1 MPPIAS
7 SSPKLPAGYRLLRLE
22 TVDFTNAEARRRGEA
37 GEPGPLWIW
46 SLRQSAGRGR
56 NGRQWQSQHGN
67 LFASLLIGLSCP
79 LRTASQLA
87 LLAGVVAYDTAAKL
101 LPEEVHSELL
111 LKWPN
116 DVLLKGG
123 KVAGML
129 LESASETAPNR
140 CKVVIGT
147 GINLA
152 TFPPDLEQPA
162 TSLAAHGAT
171 ATPAAA
177 FETLAA
183 VTDAWLMRWGEG
195 VSFPDGAAGLA
206 RPGRAHGAAASRA
219 PARRGGR
226 RDLCRARFRRCA
238 PAPDERWCRAPH
250 RRRRR
255 LLRQA
260 VTIPKS

>member
-1 MPPIAS
+1 MPPFFAS
-7 SSPKLPAGYRLLRLE
+7 SSPKVPAGYRLLRLE
-22 TVDFTNAEARRRGEA
+22 TVDSTNAEARRRGEA

-67 LFASLLIGLSCP
+67 LFASLLIGLTCP

-116 DVLLKGG
+116 DVLLKGS

-129 LESASETAPNR
+129 LESASEPAPNR

-152 TFPPDLEQPA
+152 TIPPDLEQPA
-162 TSLAAHGAT
+162 TSLAAHGGA

-183 VTDAWLMRWGEG
+183 VTDAWLMRWDEG
-195 VSFPDGAAGLA
+195 VSFQTVRRAWLDRAGPTGRPLRVRLHGEEAEGTFAGLDSGGALRLLMSDGAERRIAAGDVFFA
-206 RPGRAHGAAASRA
+206 NS
-219 PARRGGR
+219 
-226 RDLCRARFRRCA
+226 
-238 PAPDERWCRAPH
+238 
-250 RRRRR
+250 
-255 LLRQA
+255 
-260 VTIPKS
+260 